1 MEFVYAFLIAMLA
14 SMAALPI
21 LVYVGNRFAFVD
33 EPSPRKVHSTPI
45 PRIGGPA
52 IALGSMLAICIV
64 GAEFLN
70 REVVALLLAGL
81 VVLIMGLLDDRREL
95 GYRPKF
101 LAQFISAALVVYVGD
116 ISLHTLTL
124 PYEIQI
130 PGWLSAPLS
139 LLVVVALMNA
149 VALSDGL
156 DGLAGGIVFLCCLAL
171 CVLGYVSLNVEAALL
186 AIAVAG
192 AIFGFLR
199 FNTHPASVFMGDSGS
214 QFIGLMSAVLAI
226 QVTQSADLRI
236 SAALPLFLLAIP
248 IIDTLQVSIYR
259 IRQGRSPFRAD
270 KNHLHHRLLGIGLK
284 HHQAVLVIY
293 LIQCVFFLL
302 AYNLRYESDLL
313 VAVVFAASASLLLI
327 SLNLAE
333 NLPTIGRQSSG
344 RVALFDG
351 QWRQRVSVDARKV
364 VAVLLAAYGFVLVA
378 QAWIGGGDAE
388 TYDASA
394 LWQVRLLAYS
404 LFGLLLVALIAR
416 RWAMSEI
423 VITAVG
429 YVTAAV
435 LAFLASSA
443 TWTTGPLETAEN
455 LFVALLAVVCMLALG
470 LSNRNGVQLTTLDTL
485 ILFGAVAVPSLPGLL
500 QDQSGVG
507 MLVMRLVIFFYA
519 AEVIAAFGVR
529 YRAVPLAAALALVIL
544 HLQFLASY

>member
-1 MEFVYAFLIAMLA
+1 M
-14 SMAALPI
+14 
-21 LVYVGNRFAFVD
+21 
-33 EPSPRKVHSTPI
+33 
-45 PRIGGPA
+45 
-52 IALGSMLAICIV
+52 
-64 GAEFLN
+64 
-70 REVVALLLAGL
+70 
-81 VVLIMGLLDDRREL
+81 
-95 GYRPKF
+95 
-101 LAQFISAALVVYVGD
+101 
-116 ISLHTLTL
+116 TL

-544 HLQFLASY
+544 HLQFLARY